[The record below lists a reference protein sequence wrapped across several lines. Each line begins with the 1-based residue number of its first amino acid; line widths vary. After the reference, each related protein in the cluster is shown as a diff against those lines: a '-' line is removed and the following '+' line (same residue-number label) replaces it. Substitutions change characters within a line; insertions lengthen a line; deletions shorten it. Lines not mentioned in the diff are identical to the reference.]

1 MDGDRQMTK
10 WKTEEG
16 ERGEGWKG
24 EGRKDKVLF
33 VHNGLKRPAAARV

>member
-10 WKTEEG
+10 WKTEERK
-16 ERGEGWKG
+16 RGEG

-33 VHNGLKRPAAARV
+33 VHNGLKRPAAARA